1 MGTVSRRLDSQARS
15 IFDDLGYTVSSDGD
29 EITAERKW
37 RRVHVTPMAEP
48 IEVPSSGRYRCFV
61 TREGNCR
68 ELERQLR
75 RRQPNYDWA
84 IMGIDETGDYE
95 VYTTKTGR

>member
-1 MGTVSRRLDSQARS
+1 MGAVTTRLDTQAKS
-15 IFDDLGYTVSSDGD
+15 IFDDLGYTVSHEGG

-37 RRVHVTPMAEP
+37 RVVHVTPMPEP
-48 IEVPSSGRYRCFV
+48 DDAPTSGRFRCFV

-68 ELERQLR
+68 ELERRLQRQQLE
-75 RRQPNYDWA
+75 YDWA

-95 VYTTKTGR
+95 VHATTVGW